1 MPARRHLAAWFVALA
16 LFLGQSAAFAHA
28 LAHLGHHDPDHAPG
42 TACELCVGQAS
53 LGTGLPTAPL
63 SGLPAAAPLAPALD
77 VLPHS
82 PQTRGPTPSA
92 RAPPIHSA

>member
-1 MPARRHLAAWFVALA
+1 MSTRRLLAAWLVALT

-28 LAHLGHHDPDHAPG
+28 LAHLGEHDPDHAPD

-53 LGTGLPTAPL
+53 LGA
-63 SGLPAAAPLAPALD
+63 GLPATALPDFPPATEPALQA
-77 VLPHS
+77 VRLPHS
-82 PQTRGPTPSA
+82 PQAGGPTPSA